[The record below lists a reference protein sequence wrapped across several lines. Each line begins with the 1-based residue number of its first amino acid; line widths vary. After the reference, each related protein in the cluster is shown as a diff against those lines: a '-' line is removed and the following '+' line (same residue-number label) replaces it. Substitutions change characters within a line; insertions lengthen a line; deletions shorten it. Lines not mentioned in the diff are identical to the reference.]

1 MIFFLWSTSF
11 PCSSD
16 GKICLQC
23 RRPRFDPWV
32 RKVPWRRE
40 WQPTPVFWPGK
51 SHEQRSLT
59 GYSPWGRQELDTI
72 ERIHMSFDAQSF
84 INVLSF
90 TVASDGDL
98 NISAF
103 PTLGAQKHSC
113 LNSSTPHLPITVSV
127 GFPSSMHLWKLP
139 HKMIFLYPC
148 WAQLELTSEPS

>member
-1 MIFFLWSTSF
+1 MPWIYSLLKHKTFLYFEENHRGLTAYLEKEMATH
-11 PCSSD
+11 SSMLAWEIPWTEEPD
-16 GKICLQC
+16 RLQSMGS
-23 RRPRFDPWV
+23 PRV
-32 RKVPWRRE
+32 
-40 WQPTPVFWPGK
+40 
-51 SHEQRSLT
+51 
-59 GYSPWGRQELDTI
+59 GYNWANTHVLWCTE
-72 ERIHMSFDAQSF
+72 SF

-139 HKMIFLYPC
+139 HKMLFLYPC